1 MKDYN
6 KSIKQVLDDHT
17 SHLENGLHE
26 GEVKKRLEKFG
37 ENKLQEKKGKS
48 IWSMILDQFK
58 DVLIIILII
67 AAGISLVVGIKNGA
81 SHGEYDSIIDAL
93 LIIAIVILNAVLGV
107 TQENKANN
115 ALKAL
120 KEMAAPVAKVIRD
133 GKLLKV
139 PSSALVPGDLIVLEA
154 GDYVPADARLV
165 ESVNLKIDESAL
177 TGESVPVEKDSD
189 DMVKEDAPL
198 GDRTNMAYMSTIVT
212 YGRGKAIV
220 SSTGMGTEIGHIAN
234 LINEVEENQTPLQKK
249 LASFGKVLGAV
260 CLGVCVIIF
269 ILGLLRGQGVLEI
282 FMTAVSLAVAA
293 IPEGLPAI
301 VTVVLALGM
310 QRMVKRDAILKKL
323 AAVETLGSTT
333 VICTDKTGTLT
344 QNKMVVTKVF
354 DGSHIWDV
362 TGVGYSTDGQI
373 TCQDGDFTSESL
385 EKIMQV
391 SVLCND
397 AQIVKE
403 KNDIIG
409 DPTEG
414 ALVVLGAKG
423 GYPQDELNKSYPR
436 MDEFPFDSA
445 RKLMSTIHQ
454 RSDSKVMY
462 TKGAPDVILSR
473 CTHILI
479 EGKEVELTDDLRQ
492 KIDETN
498 ANFANDALRVLGFAF
513 KKVQDGVDIK
523 DEEKNLVFLGLTG
536 MMDPPREEAKEAVK
550 LCKRAG
556 IRVVMITGD
565 HKTTA
570 SAIAKNIGII
580 DDETEA
586 LSGSEIDALSDAEF
600 AEKVT
605 HVCVFARV
613 SPEHK
618 VKIVKA
624 IRAHGEVAAMTGDGV
639 NDAPALKQAD
649 IGIAMGITG
658 TDVAKEAADMVLTD
672 DNFASIVD
680 AVEEGRVIYSNIRKF
695 VGFLLSCNF
704 GELLLIFV
712 TMLIGWNSPLVP
724 IQILWIN
731 LVTDSFPA
739 FALGVEAKEG
749 GVMDQKP
756 RDPNAPITDRPMLIA
771 IAFQSVALAVAGI
784 GSYYFGRELGGIAM
798 AQTFCFMTVIIGEL
812 LRAYSA
818 RSEEHYLFT
827 MNPFSNKHLNLAVGV
842 SIILLFIIVY
852 VPFLQPIF
860 KTVSIPLASLWIPL
874 ALSLLPLISGEISK
888 FFKRR
893 REAK

>member
-1 MKDYN
+1 MKDHS
-6 KSIKQVLDDHT
+6 KSIKQVLEDFNTHA
-17 SHLENGLHE
+17 ENGLKE
-26 GEVKKRLEKFG
+26 QEVKKLTEKYG
-37 ENKLQEKKGKS
+37 ENKLQEKKGKTLAG
-48 IWSMILDQFK
+48 MILDQFK

-67 AAGISLVVGIKNGA
+67 AAIISIVL
-81 SHGEYDSIIDAL
+81 GEYVDGSF
-93 LIIAIVILNAVLGV
+93 IIAIVILNAVLGV
-107 TQENKANN
+107 SQENRASN

-133 GKLLKV
+133 GKLVKL

-154 GDYVPADARLV
+154 GDYIPADARLI

-189 DMVKEDAPL
+189 AFIDEESPL
-198 GDRTNMAYMSTIVT
+198 GDRENMAFMSTIVT

-220 SSTGMGTEIGHIAN
+220 TSTGMKTEIGHIAN
-234 LINEVEENQTPLQKK
+234 MINEVEESATPLQKK
-249 LASFGKVLGAV
+249 LSAFGKILGIVCLAVCAIIFVLG
-260 CLGVCVIIF
+260 IM
-269 ILGLLRGQGVLEI
+269 RGEDVLTI

-293 IPEGLPAI
+293 IPEGLPAV

-354 DGSHIWDV
+354 DALNIWDV
-362 TGVGYSTDGQI
+362 NGVGYSTDGQI
-373 TCQDGDFTSESL
+373 TCKDGNYSSEAL

-397 AQIVKE
+397 AKVIRE
-403 KNDIIG
+403 KKDIIG

-423 GYPQDELNKSYPR
+423 GYPQEELNKNYPR
-436 MDEFPFDSA
+436 IDEYPFDSA

-454 RSDSKVMY
+454 RSDSRVMY
-462 TKGAPDVILSR
+462 TKGAPDVILSK
-473 CTHILI
+473 CTHINLN
-479 EGKEVELTDDLRQ
+479 GEVTPLTDEHRQ

-498 ANFANDALRVLGFAF
+498 AKFANDALRVLGFAY
-513 KKVQDGVDIK
+513 KLVDEGVNIQ
-523 DEEKNLVFLGLTG
+523 EEEDNLIFLGLTG

-570 SAIAKNIGII
+570 SAIARDIGII
-580 DDETEA
+580 DDATEA
-586 LSGSEIDALSDAEF
+586 LSGSEIDTLSDAEF
-600 AEKVT
+600 AEKVK
-605 HVCVFARV
+605 HVSVFARV

-618 VKIVKA
+618 VKIVRA
-624 IRAHGEVAAMTGDGV
+624 IKSHGEVAAMTGDGV

-712 TMLIGWNSPLVP
+712 SMLIGWSAPLVP

-739 FALGVEAKEG
+739 FALGVEAKES

-771 IAFQSVALAVAGI
+771 IGFQSIALAVAGLI
-784 GSYYFGRELGGIAM
+784 AFYLGLKHGGVEFG
-798 AQTFCFMTVIIGEL
+798 QTYCFITVIVGEL

-818 RSEEHYLFT
+818 RSEDHYLFQ
-827 MNPFSNKHLNLAVGV
+827 MKPFSNKYLNLSVGV
-842 SIILLFIIVY
+842 SIILLFLIVY

-860 KTVSIPLASLWIPL
+860 STVTVPLADLWVTL
-874 ALSLLPLISGEISK
+874 ALALLPFFAGEISK
-888 FFKRR
+888 VFKRIR
-893 REAK
+893 VSRENA